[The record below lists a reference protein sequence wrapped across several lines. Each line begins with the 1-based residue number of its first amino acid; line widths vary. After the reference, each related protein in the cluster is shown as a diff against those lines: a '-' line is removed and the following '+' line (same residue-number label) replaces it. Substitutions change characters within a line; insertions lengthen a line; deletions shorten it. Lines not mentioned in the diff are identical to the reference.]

1 MLCREIGCW
10 CVPSFMSSAQGDDY
24 GDDNDDGV
32 LQQRKS
38 QGRGMSACVI
48 IFSGCIYTELIVKF
62 LGDKAGIVIAQEA
75 GGFATGS
82 KDTPHDGVV
91 TESILTGR
99 RYLIIR
105 GVAGTS
111 VRRVPSKYSTLN
123 SFPICPFTQEESS
136 LDAQKRIA
144 REFYDTVEDIP
155 LDE

>member
-1 MLCREIGCW
+1 
-10 CVPSFMSSAQGDDY
+10 
-24 GDDNDDGV
+24 
-32 LQQRKS
+32 
-38 QGRGMSACVI
+38 
-48 IFSGCIYTELIVKF
+48 
-62 LGDKAGIVIAQEA
+62 VIAQEA

-111 VRRVPSKYSTLN
+111 VR
-123 SFPICPFTQEESS
+123 PFKVYQDLTHNLFLIQEESS

-144 REFYDTVEDIP
+144 QEFYDTVEDIP

>member
-1 MLCREIGCW
+1 
-10 CVPSFMSSAQGDDY
+10 
-24 GDDNDDGV
+24 
-32 LQQRKS
+32 
-38 QGRGMSACVI
+38 
-48 IFSGCIYTELIVKF
+48 

-111 VRRVPSKYSTLN
+111 VRRVPSKLIETRHYL
-123 SFPICPFTQEESS
+123 FLICPFTQEESS

>member
-1 MLCREIGCW
+1 
-10 CVPSFMSSAQGDDY
+10 
-24 GDDNDDGV
+24 
-32 LQQRKS
+32 
-38 QGRGMSACVI
+38 
-48 IFSGCIYTELIVKF
+48 
-62 LGDKAGIVIAQEA
+62 VIAQEA

-111 VRRVPSKYSTLN
+111 VRRLPSKFVRRTIIFY
-123 SFPICPFTQEESS
+123 PYARPFTQEESS
-136 LDAQKRIA
+136 LDVQKRIA
-144 REFYDTVEDIP
+144 REFYNTVEDIP

>member
-1 MLCREIGCW
+1 M
-10 CVPSFMSSAQGDDY
+10 
-24 GDDNDDGV
+24 
-32 LQQRKS
+32 
-38 QGRGMSACVI
+38 
-48 IFSGCIYTELIVKF
+48 
-62 LGDKAGIVIAQEA
+62 IAQEA

-111 VRRVPSKYSTLN
+111 VRRPGVPSKFVETRHN

>member
-1 MLCREIGCW
+1 
-10 CVPSFMSSAQGDDY
+10 
-24 GDDNDDGV
+24 
-32 LQQRKS
+32 
-38 QGRGMSACVI
+38 
-48 IFSGCIYTELIVKF
+48 
-62 LGDKAGIVIAQEA
+62 VIAQEA
-75 GGFATGS
+75 GGFVTGS

-111 VRRVPSKYSTLN
+111 VRRLPSNLYRNSTL
-123 SFPICPFTQEESS
+123 SLFLIPYIRLFTQEESS